1 MRYIGRA
8 DYWVFSF
15 EIIFCCFVIY
25 YMVEEVMEIRKV
37 KLDYFDSAWN
47 IMDLIVILISL
58 FNIIIAVYTEVVVT
72 DLLKVNFNTIFSQG
86 VGAFNKQL
94 TNMFSFFPPNFDI
107 IIAPSC

>member
-72 DLLKVNFNTIFSQG
+72 DLLKVNYNTIF
-86 VGAFNKQL
+86 
-94 TNMFSFFPPNFDI
+94 FPSKEQYKEKICSSPL
-107 IIAPSC
+107 ASSC

>member
-1 MRYIGRA
+1 MRLKCYFGVGDIKTILILQLLRYIGRA

-72 DLLKVNFNTIFSQG
+72 DLLKVNFNTIS
-86 VGAFNKQL
+86 
-94 TNMFSFFPPNFDI
+94 S
-107 IIAPSC
+107 